1 MIKPVRF
8 LLTLQ
13 RDQRGAVALTYLLCF
28 PLILLALLGSIDFI
42 RYSMAQ
48 SKLQNALDT
57 AVISAGRNLDTFTPV
72 AGSEDEASWR
82 ADAISYFFSNMPRNF
97 LGSSVTEDRVTIT
110 YSEET
115 DDSGNATGGQLVQMS
130 AVGTLPL
137 LVTGMIERT
146 SFNLAA
152 TNEAVRRTRNDLE
165 MVLALDN
172 TGSMSNENRIGK
184 LKTAATSLVNTVL
197 GAAAQKDGGDS
208 KSYIGIVP
216 FADTVY
222 IGQDKKHWLSADAQA
237 LPYIAAD
244 KYWGGCVVEPYVNG
258 TFKAKPGK
266 PGDFEPLM
274 TVGTLSEANGLVTT
288 DKLKEKYASDH
299 GIDVKRI
306 TSFKILSSP
315 TPTIRG
321 DRAIQ
326 IMLNG
331 SGDMV
336 PKFAFNPDWL
346 YTSNMN
352 NRYDF
357 CLASREM
364 TFLSNDESNLAQ
376 KIGAMDIDG
385 GTVIPLGLLW
395 AWRMLDP
402 AWKGDNGWGDA
413 EKPRDPAL
421 GLQKVIVLL
430 TDGNNGLD
438 PNESKSATNGV
449 VIDGER
455 NISGSYT
462 VKYNYQATVSG
473 SLLTGAD
480 SYTSS
485 FSNLNDDNAA
495 YFIPHFYVYADR
507 SDFNSLRV
515 GSDEERNNRNTRLN
529 PYGALFASSQNGQGE
544 DWQYGNPTL
553 NLLTAEL
560 CTNIRAKGITIYTV
574 VLGSGT
580 NASTQ
585 TLMQNCSSGAGSY
598 YFNATNV
605 DNLSAAFA
613 SIAASLTE
621 LRLNK

>member
-1 MIKPVRF
+1 MIKTVRF
-8 LLTLQ
+8 LLIL
-13 RDQRGAVALTYLLCF
+13 RHDQRGAVALTYLLCF
-28 PLILLALLGSIDFI
+28 PLLLLALLGSIDFI
-42 RYSMAQ
+42 RYSMVQ
-48 SKLQNALDT
+48 GKLQNALDT

-72 AGSEDEASWR
+72 EGSDDETSWR
-82 ADAISYFFSNMPRNF
+82 DDALSYFFSNMPRNF
-97 LGSSVTEDRVTIT
+97 LGSSVSEDQVTIT

-115 DDSGNATGGQLVQMS
+115 DASGNKTGGQLVSMS
-130 AVGTLPL
+130 ATGTLPL
-137 LVTGMIERT
+137 LVTGMVDRT
-146 SFNLAA
+146 SFNLSAQ
-152 TNEAVRRTRNDLE
+152 NEAVRRTRNDLE

-184 LKTAATSLVNTVL
+184 LKTAATELVNTVL
-197 GAAAQKDGGDS
+197 GAAEQKDGGDS

-222 IGQDKKHWLSADAQA
+222 IGRDKRYWLSADAQA

-244 KYWGGCVVEPYVNG
+244 KYWGGCVVEPYVND
-258 TFKAKPGK
+258 TFKAEPGL
-266 PGDFEPLM
+266 PGSFEPLM
-274 TVGTLSEANGLVTT
+274 TVGTMSSANGLVTT
-288 DKLKEKYASDH
+288 EKLKEEYASDH
-299 GIDVKRI
+299 RINTSRI
-306 TSFKILSSP
+306 TSFKILASP
-315 TPTIRG
+315 APTISG
-321 DRAIQ
+321 DRAVQ
-326 IMLNG
+326 IKLNS

-336 PKFAFNPDWL
+336 PQFAFNPDWL

-352 NRYDF
+352 IRYDF

-364 TFLSNDESNLAQ
+364 TFLSNNENVLAQ
-376 KIGAMDIDG
+376 KIEAMDIDG
-385 GTVIPLGLLW
+385 GTIIPLGLLW
-395 AWRMLDP
+395 SWRMLDP
-402 AWKGDNGWGDA
+402 DWKGENGWGDP
-413 EKPRDPAL
+413 EKPRAPAT

-462 VKYNYQATVSG
+462 VGYYYQATVAGRQTTG
-473 SLLTGAD
+473 SD
-480 SYTSS
+480 NYTTS
-485 FSNLNDDNAA
+485 FSNLNDDNAD
-495 YFIPHFYVYADR
+495 YFLPHFYVYADR
-507 SDFNSLRV
+507 SDFNSLRL
-515 GSDEERNNRNTRLN
+515 GSDKEVNNRNTRLN
-529 PYGALFASSQNGQGE
+529 PYGALFAGIKSGQGE

-553 NLLTAEL
+553 NSLTAKL
-560 CTNIRAKGITIYTV
+560 CTNIKAEGITIYTV

-585 TLMQNCSSGAGSY
+585 TLMQNCSSGAGSF
-598 YFNATNV
+598 YFNASNV